1 MIAGGW
7 SMEAFLKLQVADIKA
22 YLFLDGR
29 REDFIA
35 RSLRRY

>member
-1 MIAGGW
+1 
-7 SMEAFLKLQVADIKA
+7 MEAFLKLQVADIKA
-22 YLFLDGR
+22 CLFLDGNGADGR